1 MKTNSLFI
9 SVAVV
14 LASVILAFGF
24 NKALSDF
31 KTLERS
37 VTVKGLSQK
46 DVEADTLIL
55 PIKFTRSGNNLA
67 NLYEELESDK
77 QNIIRFLEEQGV
89 KSDEISYNSPNI
101 IDRLSDPYS
110 NDTQATY
117 QYIGT
122 ANLLIYTKNIK
133 LGKSILEKIS
143 SLGKLGIVTKIEDY
157 EIEYLYTKLN
167 EIKPQMIEE
176 ATLNARNSAI
186 KFAQDSN
193 SSLGKIKKASQGQFS
208 ISNRDKNTP
217 YIKTIRVVSTIEYY
231 LKD

>member
-89 KSDEISYNSPNI
+89 NQTRS
-101 IDRLSDPYS
+101 
-110 NDTQATY
+110 AT
-117 QYIGT
+117 T
-122 ANLLIYTKNIK
+122 HPTS
-133 LGKSILEKIS
+133 SI
-143 SLGKLGIVTKIEDY
+143 
-157 EIEYLYTKLN
+157 
-167 EIKPQMIEE
+167 
-176 ATLNARNSAI
+176 A
-186 KFAQDSN
+186 
-193 SSLGKIKKASQGQFS
+193 
-208 ISNRDKNTP
+208 
-217 YIKTIRVVSTIEYY
+217 
-231 LKD
+231 